1 MIADPSTVAVGF
13 EEILQLARS
22 SSETIAVAAVNTLQ
36 VSFRIVYPSDSI
48 SQGASLLKTVSGR
61 ISQVLLADAK
71 LSTSFPI
78 FFEQAVIIALDSMRS
93 SSWAGPSSLVF
104 VLRVLPIETI
114 LTRFLSL
121 RGTFQFETSDS
132 S

>member
-22 SSETIAVAAVNTLQ
+22 SSETIAVAAV
-36 VSFRIVYPSDSI
+36 YPSDSI
-48 SQGASLLKTVSGR
+48 SQGASLLKIVSGR